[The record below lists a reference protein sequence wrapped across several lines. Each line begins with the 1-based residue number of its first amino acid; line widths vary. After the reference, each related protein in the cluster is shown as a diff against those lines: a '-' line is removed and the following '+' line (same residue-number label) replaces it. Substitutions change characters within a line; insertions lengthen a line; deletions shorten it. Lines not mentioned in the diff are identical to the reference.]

1 MKKLWLFT
9 LLCMSLSLTSCFE
22 LLEQINV
29 NADGTGEMTITLNMY
44 ESKDKLQKFMDMED
58 GVAGY
63 KPPERKEM
71 DAFFSKVVETVSEV
85 EGITGV
91 KSDIF
96 YEDFIFSISA
106 SFDDVE
112 SMNEAV
118 NSFTTGMSRGMI
130 NFKND
135 YVYEDGIFKRTF
147 VSPVAADQ
155 YDKIPMM
162 QRLILESARIVN
174 VYRFEKAVTDM
185 TSTSAEL
192 SHDAKEARFESNLSD
207 IVKGVKSPANEIRF

>member
-1 MKKLWLFT
+1 MT
-9 LLCMSLSLTSCFE
+9 LCLTSCFE

-44 ESKDKLQKFMDMED
+44 ESKDKLQKFMDMEN
-58 GVAGY
+58 GLAGF

-71 DAFFSKVVETVSEV
+71 DTFFSKVVETVSDV
-85 EGITGV
+85 EGITDV
-91 KSDIF
+91 KSDIY

-135 YVYEDGIFKRTF
+135 YVYEGGIFKRTF

-155 YDKIPMM
+155 YDEIPMM

-174 VYRFEKAVTDM
+174 VYRFEKKVTDM
-185 TSTSAEL
+185 SSTSAEL
-192 SHDAKEARFESNLSD
+192 SPDAMEARFESSLSD
-207 IVKGVKSPANEIRF
+207 IVKGVKSPANEIKF

>member
-1 MKKLWLFT
+1 MKNLGLLL
-9 LLCMSLSLTSCFE
+9 LLCLSLGLTSCFE
-22 LLEQINV
+22 LVEQISM
-29 NADGTGEMTITLNMY
+29 NADGSGEMTITLNMH
-44 ESKDKLQKFMDMED
+44 ESKDKLQTFMEMED

-85 EGITGV
+85 EGISDV

-106 SFDDVE
+106 SYDDVE
-112 SMNEAV
+112 SMNEAI

-130 NFKND
+130 DFKND
-135 YVYEDGIFKRTF
+135 YVYEKGVFKRTF
-147 VSPVAADQ
+147 VSPVAAEN
-155 YDKIPMM
+155 YDNIPMM
-162 QRLILESARIVN
+162 QRIILESARIIN
-174 VYRFEKAVTDM
+174 VYRFENAVKEM

-192 SHDAKEARFESNLSD
+192 SHDAREARFESTLSD

>member
-1 MKKLWLFT
+1 M
-9 LLCMSLSLTSCFE
+9 
-22 LLEQINV
+22 

-44 ESKDKLQKFMDMED
+44 ESKDKLQKFMDMEN
-58 GVAGY
+58 GLAGF

-71 DAFFSKVVETVSEV
+71 DTFFSKVVETVSDV
-85 EGITGV
+85 EGITDV
-91 KSDIF
+91 KSDIY

-135 YVYEDGIFKRTF
+135 YVYEGGIFKRTF

-155 YDKIPMM
+155 YDEIPMM

-174 VYRFEKAVTDM
+174 V
-185 TSTSAEL
+185 L
-192 SHDAKEARFESNLSD
+192 SLIH
-207 IVKGVKSPANEIRF
+207 I